1 MKRLP
6 ANTKSFQMQMHRI
19 LTCVFANA
27 HKSGFSICLVLAFVL
42 VFEMNPFL
50 HYYLLERWPS
60 SIILIVILI
69 RSECGGIQMPSGIFS
84 HLHSGGHAP
93 VNLSLSH
100 FPSIVKVTLPL
111 KHSQKL
117 QVTFANVTQ
126 TSKEIWR
133 HLIANVLFFPFFG
146 NTQLSVIYRSFFAPE
161 WLQWK
166 AWKPAFDICNSLG
179 EMCHYIYI
187 LKYW

>member
-42 VFEMNPFL
+42 VFEMNLFL
-50 HYYLLERWPS
+50 HYYSLGRWPS
-60 SIILIVILI
+60 LIILIVILI

-84 HLHSGGHAP
+84 HSHSGGHAP

-133 HLIANVLFFPFFG
+133 HLIANVLFFPFFCNPNYLSYKDHSLLQSDCNGRLG
-146 NTQLSVIYRSFFAPE
+146 NQLSIYATLWVRCVI
-161 WLQWK
+161 
-166 AWKPAFDICNSLG
+166 
-179 EMCHYIYI
+179 IYI
-187 LKYW
+187 F